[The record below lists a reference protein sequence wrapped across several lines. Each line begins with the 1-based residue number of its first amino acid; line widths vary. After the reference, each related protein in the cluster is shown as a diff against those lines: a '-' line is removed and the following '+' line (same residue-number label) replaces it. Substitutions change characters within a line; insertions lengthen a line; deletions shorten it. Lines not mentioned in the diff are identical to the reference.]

1 MVDTDPVEVERL
13 LVAGGQS
20 CPAWAGALRPWGHA
34 RWRSSRAELTGVRH
48 RPTRARCSGCGN
60 THVLLPATWLA
71 RRADAAAVIG
81 SALLSKATGGLLHWA
96 IV

>member
-1 MVDTDPVEVERL
+1 MGPRPVAL
-13 LVAGGQS
+13 LA
-20 CPAWAGALRPWGHA
+20 
-34 RWRSSRAELTGVRH
+34 SRAD
-48 RPTRARCSGCGN
+48 RCAAPAYACAVFGCGN